1 MKAVPQAEPSTHLDD
16 LAPMFFSSKQRRR
29 QQLLAEPFPDAWL
42 ETLNR
47 NVRQYRLLS
56 RAEQVKLRDRL
67 RVFVAEKN
75 WIGCAGLKVDDEM
88 KVTIAAQACLLVL
101 AIEHE
106 YHYERIRTILVYPDT
121 YLHPPGSRDG
131 WIHEETAIAGEY
143 WHRGPVIVSWS
154 NTRDPDGGGNL
165 VFHEFAH
172 HLDDIDGEMDGTP
185 PLESGRAERH
195 WDDVVTREYNRLVR
209 SSARG
214 EATLLDHYGA
224 TSRAEFFAV
233 ATECFFERPI
243 ELSQRHRDLYDVLR
257 GFYRQNPARWPWDE
271 SEEPL
276 HQQPDGPRRRT
287 RDEAAS
293 VEATLRA
300 MRLAPA
306 SADAYFARGIM
317 HANRGDYALALV
329 AYDEAVR
336 LTPDDGEILQHRAA
350 AHLELGQLDAAVAD
364 ASASL
369 ALDPDDAEAYRTRA
383 AARVSQR
390 QFAAALDDCEQAIS
404 LGKKDAEALR
414 LRGLAKEGLRDLKGA
429 IADLS
434 RAVRYADDPS
444 RAYLDRSR
452 VYENLGLPHEAR
464 ADREKALRLDPSLGE
479 R

>member
-1 MKAVPQAEPSTHLDD
+1 
-16 LAPMFFSSKQRRR
+16 MFFSSKRHRR

-42 ETLNR
+42 EFLNR

-56 RAEQVKLRDRL
+56 RAEQAKLRDRL
-67 RVFVAEKN
+67 RVFVAERN

-101 AIEHE
+101 GASSE
-106 YHYERIRTILVYPDT
+106 YHYDRIRTILVYPDT
-121 YLHPPGSRDG
+121 YLHPPGTRGG
-131 WIHEETAIAGEY
+131 WAHDETAIAGEY

-154 NTRDPDGGGNL
+154 NTRERMEDGGNL

-185 PLESGRAERH
+185 PLESGAQERH

-209 SSARG
+209 ASAQG
-214 EATLLDHYGA
+214 EVTLLDHYGA

-243 ELSQRHRDLYDVLR
+243 ALRQRHGELYEVLR
-257 GFYRQNPARWPWDE
+257 DFYRQDPARWPWGERDNTPDE
-271 SEEPL
+271 APR
-276 HQQPDGPRRRT
+276 QPRKRA
-287 RDEAAS
+287 RDETAG

-300 MRLAPA
+300 MRLEPA
-306 SADAYFARGIM
+306 SADAQFARGIM
-317 HANRGDYALALV
+317 YANRGDYAQAAA
-329 AYDEAVR
+329 AYDEALQ

-350 AHLELGQLDAAVAD
+350 AHLELGQFDAAVAD
-364 ASASL
+364 ATA
-369 ALDPDDAEAYRTRA
+369 AIVLDSDDADAYRTRA
-383 AARVSQR
+383 AARVAKQQYR
-390 QFAAALDDCEQAIS
+390 EALDDCETALS
-404 LGKKDAEALR
+404 LGKKDAQAWR
-414 LRGLAKEGLRDLKGA
+414 VRGLAKEGLRDLKGA

-434 RAVRYADDPS
+434 RAVRLADDPA

-452 VYENLGLPHEAR
+452 VYDNLGMPHEAR
-464 ADREKALRLDPSLGE
+464 ADRQKALRLDPSLGE

>member
-1 MKAVPQAEPSTHLDD
+1 
-16 LAPMFFSSKQRRR
+16 MFFSAKQRRR

-47 NVRQYRLLS
+47 NVCQYRLLS
-56 RAEQVKLRDRL
+56 RAEQAKLRDRV
-67 RVFVAEKN
+67 RIFVAEKN
-75 WIGCAGLKVDDEM
+75 WLGCAGLEVDDEM

-131 WIHEETAIAGEY
+131 WLHDETAIAGEY
-143 WHRGPVIVSWS
+143 WHRGPVVVSWS
-154 NTRDPDGGGNL
+154 NARDAMEPGGNL

-172 HLDDIDGEMDGTP
+172 HLDDIDGEMDGMP
-185 PLESGRAERH
+185 PLETGRQERD

-214 EATLLDHYGA
+214 EATLLDQYGA

-233 ATECFFERPI
+233 ATECFFERPL
-243 ELSQRHRDLYDVLR
+243 ELRQRHRELYDVLR
-257 GFYRQNPARWPWDE
+257 GFYRQDPARWPWAE
-271 SEEPL
+271 REEPPR
-276 HQQPDGPRRRT
+276 QQPGAPRKRT
-287 RDEAAS
+287 GDEAAG

-300 MRLAPA
+300 MRLEPA
-306 SADAYFARGIM
+306 SADAHFARGIM
-317 HANRGDYALALV
+317 YANRGDYAQALA

-350 AHLELGQLDAAVAD
+350 ANLELGRFDAAISD
-364 ASASL
+364 ASA
-369 ALDPDDAEAYRTRA
+369 AIGLDPDDAEAYRTRA
-383 AARVSQR
+383 AAYVALS
-390 QFAAALDDCEQAIS
+390 QFAAALDDSELALS
-404 LGKKDAEALR
+404 LGKKDAAALR

-452 VYENLGLPHEAR
+452 VYEHLGMPHEAR